1 MPTPPIRIYRAI
13 AFLPFV
19 LVVFGWV
26 FIAVNQSQAYYFP
39 AIWTGAVGWISLGI
53 LSRKL
58 QSEKTAPEGRL
69 YSFLRICGAL
79 AAILTG
85 VFAFFVPC
93 IQMPGWK
100 GTVAVIYC
108 LLLIITGLVLLT
120 VPLLYRKHE

>member
-1 MPTPPIRIYRAI
+1 MPTLPIRIYRTI
-13 AFLPFV
+13 VFLPFV

-26 FIAVNQSQAYYFP
+26 FLAINQSQAYYYL
-39 AIWTGAVGWISLGI
+39 ATWTGAAGWICLGI

-58 QSEKTAPEGRL
+58 QSEKNAPENGL
-69 YSFLRICGAL
+69 YSFLRICGSL
-79 AAILTG
+79 AAVLTG

-93 IQMPGWK
+93 IQMPGWQ
-100 GTVAVIYC
+100 GTAAIIYC